1 MERQPTQLPSIV
13 RRTSWFWIACAILQ
27 ACSTPGFNERAAY
40 LSYSDRGDSLY
51 QAGRYRE
58 AAIDYSRAVALLPEM
73 ARSNDMYNAACSW
86 ALAGETDS
94 AFFHLQQVATMRGYA
109 RPGHLQEDGDLQTLH
124 ADARWAPLVETVKRN
139 REKQDHL
146 SKAMWKDDVRELRTL
161 LDYWHIN
168 AYATTSAAVWDREV
182 NALLERIDGLDDD
195 RIILEIQRI
204 VALAGDGHTS
214 FFSTDQSVVDF
225 QYLPVVFS
233 QFEEGLFAIS
243 AGDSLTDIAG
253 LRLVAINDMPIETVR
268 EKLMPYIPRDNDAE
282 ITYTYPDQLQCT
294 NLLHHLGITPT
305 RDEAVLVFDAG
316 GKPLRRTVR
325 AMTGEQ
331 LNEVHWTAAR
341 ASLNAIASSAHPTFL
356 FSNPTTIPRLMSRP
370 NYWSQVF
377 EPEKVVFV
385 QYLTCWDQ
393 EGGPSFKQFVD
404 SAVFAYLDAHPDHR
418 LVVDMRYNSG
428 GEPRTAAPL
437 IAGIEARSALF
448 AQNPPTVLVGTRTFS
463 AAATNVCQLKDRCRA
478 RLIGQLSRAR
488 PYSASEGRSFSLKN
502 SGCVISISTQFV
514 QRLPGVKDPYIPMD
528 EVVPMRFS
536 EYIQDVDGT
545 FEGALGR

>member
-1 MERQPTQLPSIV
+1 MQAPRKF
-13 RRTSWFWIACAILQ
+13 WFWIACAILQ

-40 LSYSDRGDSLY
+40 LDFSDRGDSLY

-58 AAIDYSRAVALLPEM
+58 AAMEYSRAVALLPEM

-86 ALAGETDS
+86 ALAGEADS
-94 AFFHLQQVATMRGYA
+94 AFFHLQQLASTRNYT
-109 RPGHLQEDGDLQTLH
+109 RPGRLQEDADLQSLH
-124 ADARWAPLVETVKRN
+124 ADARWAPLVAVVRRN
-139 REKQDHL
+139 REQQDHM
-146 SKAMWKDDVRELRTL
+146 SKAMWAADVRELRSL

-168 AYATTSAAVWDREV
+168 AYATSPAAVWDREV
-182 NALLERIDGLDDD
+182 NALLERIDQLDDD

-225 QYLPVVFS
+225 QYLPLVFS
-233 QFEEGLFAIS
+233 QFEEGLFVIS
-243 AGDSLTDIAG
+243 ASDSLADLAG
-253 LRLVAINDMPIETVR
+253 LRLVAIGDTPIEAVR
-268 EKLMPYIPRDNDAE
+268 EKLIPYIPRDNDAE
-282 ITYTYPDQLQCT
+282 ITYTYPDQLVCV

-305 RDEAVLVFDAG
+305 RDSVVLVFDAD
-316 GKPLRRTVR
+316 GKPVRRTVR

-331 LNEVHWTAAR
+331 LDQVHWTAAR

-356 FSNPTTIPRLMSRP
+356 FSYPTTLPRFMSKP

-377 EPEKVVFV
+377 EPEKVVYL

-393 EGGPSFKQFVD
+393 EGGPTFSPFVD
-404 SAVFAYLDAHPDHR
+404 SAVFAFLDAHPDYR

-428 GEPRTAAPL
+428 GEPRTAAAL
-437 IAGIEARSALF
+437 IAGIEARPALF
-448 AQNPPTVLVGTRTFS
+448 AKNPPTVLVGTRTYS
-463 AAATNVCQLKDRCRA
+463 AAATNVCQLKDRCHA

-488 PYSASEGRSFSLKN
+488 PYSASEGRSFTLSN
-502 SGCVISISTQFV
+502 SGCVISISTHFV
-514 QRLPGVKDPYIPMD
+514 HRLLGVKDAYIPLD

-536 EYIQDVDGT
+536 DYMHDADRT
-545 FEGALGR
+545 FEKALGR